1 MKNRVR
7 QLREEQG
14 LTQKQLGEKV
24 NVSRQAINAVETG
37 KFDPSLWLAYD
48 IAQLFIEVEFNFADQ
63 HQRILDF
70 IEANQPKAACCQE
83 RGRLTGGFHLLI
95 FSGAKLCIKE
105 RGCGFRA

>member
-48 IAQLFIEVEFNFADQ
+48 IGSMS
-63 HQRILDF
+63 IL
-70 IEANQPKAACCQE
+70 
-83 RGRLTGGFHLLI
+83 
-95 FSGAKLCIKE
+95 
-105 RGCGFRA
+105 

>member
-7 QLREEQG
+7 QLREERG

-48 IAQLFIEVEFNFADQ
+48 IAQLFDMSIEEVF
-63 HQRILDF
+63 DF
-70 IEANQPKAACCQE
+70 KESE
-83 RGRLTGGFHLLI
+83 R
-95 FSGAKLCIKE
+95 K
-105 RGCGFRA
+105 

>member
-1 MKNRVR
+1 MLKNRVR

-48 IAQLFIEVEFNFADQ
+48 IAQLFNKSIEEGF
-63 HQRILDF
+63 DF
-70 IEANQPKAACCQE
+70 KESE
-83 RGRLTGGFHLLI
+83 RT
-95 FSGAKLCIKE
+95 
-105 RGCGFRA
+105 

>member
-48 IAQLFIEVEFNFADQ
+48 IAQLFNKSFD
-63 HQRILDF
+63 
-70 IEANQPKAACCQE
+70 
-83 RGRLTGGFHLLI
+83 
-95 FSGAKLCIKE
+95 SKE
-105 RGCGFRA
+105 

>member
-37 KFDPSLWLAYD
+37 KFDPSLWLAHD
-48 IAQLFIEVEFNFADQ
+48 IAQLFNKSIEEVF
-63 HQRILDF
+63 DF
-70 IEANQPKAACCQE
+70 KESE
-83 RGRLTGGFHLLI
+83 R
-95 FSGAKLCIKE
+95 K
-105 RGCGFRA
+105 